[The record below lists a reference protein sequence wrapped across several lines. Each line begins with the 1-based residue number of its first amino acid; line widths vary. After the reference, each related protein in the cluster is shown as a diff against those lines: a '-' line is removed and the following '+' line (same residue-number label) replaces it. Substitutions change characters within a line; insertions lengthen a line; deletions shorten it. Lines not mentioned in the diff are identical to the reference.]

1 MKSLLNNATLVV
13 LNYNTPELTIGT
25 VRHVAELKT
34 GIHLIVLD
42 NASTDDSWEKLN
54 AAFEGESDVAL
65 CRSPKNGGYAKGNN
79 LGLSLA
85 EKLGGVE
92 YVGIMNPDVVVGKD
106 ALYALVN
113 VLKQDTTIGLVRTQ
127 VVYNGRKLNPNPCA
141 WNKGGLLRWLI
152 GVTMLGTLLRRL
164 SRRLVGREVD
174 LISYTDSKDLSEA
187 INSVFAV
194 QGCFFF
200 GRLELMRAIG
210 GFEER
215 TFLYYEEDILAEKV
229 CSRGLKNAVLGDFWI
244 EHNHQEK
251 EASLES
257 ARQRL
262 FHMRCEFKLRCLYLR
277 EYVGYRSFLSQV
289 LMSIW
294 KFDYSIKR
302 RLICILYR
310 D

>member
-1 MKSLLNNATLVV
+1 
-13 LNYNTPELTIGT
+13 
-25 VRHVAELKT
+25 
-34 GIHLIVLD
+34 
-42 NASTDDSWEKLN
+42 
-54 AAFEGESDVAL
+54 
-65 CRSPKNGGYAKGNN
+65 
-79 LGLSLA
+79 
-85 EKLGGVE
+85 
-92 YVGIMNPDVVVGKD
+92 
-106 ALYALVN
+106 
-113 VLKQDTTIGLVRTQ
+113 
-127 VVYNGRKLNPNPCA
+127 
-141 WNKGGLLRWLI
+141 
-152 GVTMLGTLLRRL
+152 
-164 SRRLVGREVD
+164 
-174 LISYTDSKDLSEA
+174 
-187 INSVFAV
+187 
-194 QGCFFF
+194 
-200 GRLELMRAIG
+200 MRAIG